1 MNSTSDAISRPQL
14 FSFLSL
20 YISILIGW
28 IAYYNYQ
35 PILLSKYQLESMTG
49 LLYIIQGIIMVLVPP
64 IAGYFSDQYRSR
76 LGNRFPV
83 IIGGIIFAGLIFMS
97 VALTLTLQPTGSWI
111 MILPVLVILWIIS
124 MSIFTSPAIST
135 VELFTSAGKLPLS
148 MSIIVVCT
156 GLVYALEP
164 SIVDLINFFGA
175 PLTFVTGGVLVL
187 TSGFWMRKS
196 FTSLFQR
203 NREPSVL
210 TGAEKNLFGRVFLIG
225 VALGLFMTLIFN
237 QIPDQ
242 FENRNDGLFS
252 WFDGGNTLASFILLV
267 SALVS
272 IPFGLSISK
281 LGLSKSYFW
290 GLPLAVLI
298 LLMVLFV
305 PGSVVLSVS
314 IVLLG
319 MAYSWLSVCSLPL
332 ALQQI
337 SIKNKVF
344 GVGVFFAGV
353 EFPNSIFEAYLAF
366 YG

>member
-1 MNSTSDAISRPQL
+1 MFSKSDAIQGPQL
-14 FSFLSL
+14 ISFLSL
-20 YISILIGW
+20 YVSILIGW

-35 PILLSKYQLESMTG
+35 PILLSKYNLESMNG

-64 IAGYFSDQYRSR
+64 MAGYYSDQYRSR

-83 IIGGIIFAGLIFMS
+83 IIGGIIFAGLVFMS
-97 VALTLTLQPTGSWI
+97 VALTLTLQPSGGWVL
-111 MILPVLVILWIIS
+111 ILPVLVILWIIS
-124 MSIFTSPAIST
+124 MSIFTSPAISM

-148 MSIIVVCT
+148 MSIIVVCS
-156 GLVYALEP
+156 GLIYALEP

-187 TSGFWMRKS
+187 VSGFWMRKS

-203 NREPSVL
+203 NAEPTIQITDS
-210 TGAEKNLFGRVFLIG
+210 KNRFGKVFLTG
-225 VALGLFMTLIFN
+225 VALGVFMTLIFN
-237 QIPDQ
+237 QLPDQ
-242 FENRNDGLFS
+242 FESRSDGIFA
-252 WFDGGNTLASFILLV
+252 WFDGGNSLASFILLV
-267 SALVS
+267 SAIVS
-272 IPFGLSISK
+272 IPFGLAISK
-281 LGLSKSYFW
+281 MGLLKSYLF

-298 LLMVLFV
+298 LLIVLLGS
-305 PGSVVLSVS
+305 GSVVLSVF